1 MGINLDVMQQI
12 RQALATAPHGHK
24 TTTMQRWA
32 VLVGLTPQTLYREL
46 DLGAKTRSAAVK
58 RPELREW
65 AKVVAMV
72 KKRPPEEAGEISTDQ
87 AVRIAIESK
96 LVPVSAM
103 DVSPATFDRVM
114 REMGTA
120 KKSVRANRFQAK
132 EPNQA
137 HHFDASSSAFFYVA
151 KRMPDGEFVLR
162 MHRPAAGDYKNK
174 PVPVDKLR
182 PWYYGLCDDHSGRK
196 IARLIVGQGE
206 NAADSILSIAEFWR
220 VFGVPK
226 KLLADQGMLKKCLA
240 TSGFIHACGVSFPQM
255 MPYAKRG
262 HGKIEN
268 PWKTQW
274 QRFEKPFYAADD
286 WQHYEITA
294 TEMNRRLDNY
304 MEEENQRAHRFERG
318 ITRMDAW
325 RRVML
330 SGGIVTLP
338 EDALSRAHTM
348 DRRKVGIDG
357 LVHLDNGLY
366 EVKGLHDAWAFV
378 YRSMF
383 EDKMVAE
390 DCETGERYEV
400 KDFAPL
406 DEGEYRAH
414 VDTAHQR
421 AVKDGAALTIPESAL
436 PFQSTPCAPASGG
449 YGAGK
454 VVRLPIR
461 ETVREV
467 ADVFDVTC
475 HADVETAMSEF
486 HDIVGP
492 VDAEVRD
499 VVMAAFMENGLDKC
513 FVREMAME
521 MRGEVERRRAA
532 I

>member
-1 MGINLDVMQQI
+1 MGINPEIMQQI
-12 RQALATAPHGHK
+12 RQSLAIAPHGHK
-24 TTTMQRWA
+24 GEMVKRWA
-32 VLVGLTPQTLYREL
+32 LVVGLSEASLHRQL
-46 DLGAKTRSAAVK
+46 DRRSRVRTGEAK

-65 AKVVAMV
+65 AKLVAMV

-87 AVRIAIESK
+87 AVRIAIEAK
-96 LVPVSAM
+96 LLPVSAM
-103 DVSPATFDRVM
+103 NVPVQTFDRIM
-114 REMGTA
+114 REIGTTKTA
-120 KKSVRANRFQAK
+120 VRANRFQAK
-132 EPNQA
+132 APNQA

-151 KRMPDGEFVLR
+151 RRMPDGEFVLK

-206 NAADSILSIAEFWR
+206 NAADSILAINGFWR
-220 VFGVPK
+220 EFGVPK

-274 QRFEKPFYAADD
+274 QRFEKPFFAVDD

-294 TEMNRRLDNY
+294 TETNQRLIAY
-304 MEEENQRAHRFERG
+304 LEEENMRQHRFEKS

-330 SGGIVTLP
+330 NGGIVTLP

-357 LVHLDNGLY
+357 LISLGNVLY

-383 EDKMVAE
+383 DDKMVVE

-400 KDFAPL
+400 RDFKPL
-406 DEGEYRAH
+406 NEGEYRGH
-414 VDTAHQR
+414 VETPHQV
-421 AVKDGAALTIPESAL
+421 AVKNGAALIIPEAAL
-436 PFQSTPCAPASGG
+436 PFQGSGSRVQG
-449 YGAGK
+449 TGN
-454 VVRLPIR
+454 VVRMPIR
-461 ETVREV
+461 VTEREV
-467 ADVFDVTC
+467 ANVFDVTRY
-475 HADVETAMSEF
+475 ASVEDGWTDVCA
-486 HDIVGP
+486 IVGP
-492 VDAEVRD
+492 RRWADSERRD
-499 VVMAAFMENGLDKC
+499 IIEIIEKNELDKEA
-513 FVREMAME
+513 VRAIAREIGEAVEMQ
-521 MRGEVERRRAA
+521 RAA
-532 I
+532 V